1 MMQDG
6 EIRISQQN
14 TARHGHDAA
23 RRARLFEMLRQRELA
38 ARALQRLHLRQQGQ
52 GQGHAQGPLPS
63 PAALAAS
70 LADQSSVGP
79 S

>member
-14 TARHGHDAA
+14 TAQHGHDPA

-52 GQGHAQGPLPS
+52 GHAQVPLPS

-79 S
+79 C

>member
-6 EIRISQQN
+6 EIRKSHNSAAQ
-14 TARHGHDAA
+14 HGHDAA

-38 ARALQRLHLRQQGQ
+38 AKALERLDLRRQ
-52 GQGHAQGPLPS
+52 ADAPVPLPS

-70 LADQSSVGP
+70 LADQSSIRP